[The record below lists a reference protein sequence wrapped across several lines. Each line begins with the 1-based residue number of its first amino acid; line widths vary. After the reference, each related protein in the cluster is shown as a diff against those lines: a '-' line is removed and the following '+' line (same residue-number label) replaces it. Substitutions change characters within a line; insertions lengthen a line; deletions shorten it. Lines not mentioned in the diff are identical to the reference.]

1 MIIDTDVLIWSMRGY
16 KKAADAITDNSP
28 FAITWITYMELIK
41 GARDRVEQKAIVSEI
56 TRLGIQILHS
66 SAEQSALA
74 ITILRDNYFES
85 LLSIA
90 DAINAAIAIST
101 GNELLSANKKCY
113 GSISGLKYVE
123 YQPWI
128 SE

>member
-16 KKAADAITDNSP
+16 QKAADAITDNSP
-28 FAITWITYMELIK
+28 FAITWITYMELIR
-41 GARDRVEQKAIVSEI
+41 GARDKTEQKAIISEI

-74 ITILRDNYFES
+74 ITILRDYHLDNAVQ
-85 LLSIA
+85 IA
-90 DAINAAIAIST
+90 GSINAAIAIST
-101 GNELLSANKKCY
+101 GNELMSSNSKHY

-123 YQPWI
+123 FQL
-128 SE
+128 